1 MSQLE
6 AALQVMLDAHRG
18 QTDKAGQPYVLHP
31 LRLMARFQDEDQRL
45 VALLHDVVEDGDVTP
60 ASLRALGFSEPV
72 VVAVEC
78 LTRRSE
84 ETYEDFIARIR
95 PNPLANSVKVEDI
108 RDNLDVTR
116 LRDLKDEDLERL
128 RKYWK
133 ALQQLRSET
142 TAVQRGAQNS

>member
-1 MSQLE
+1 
-6 AALQVMLDAHRG
+6 
-18 QTDKAGQPYVLHP
+18 
-31 LRLMARFQDEDQRL
+31 

-116 LRDLKDEDLERL
+116 LRVLKDEDLDRV